1 MSKGK
6 SKIVPFLL
14 NVVIGALSALA
25 IVGYCATPFW
35 KIKAT
40 ARFNE
45 QLRVK
50 IEEAINGGSAR
61 EGGSAPEVGN
71 DVASD
76 ILKQL
81 AADQVEI
88 SLELSIDTKYVVQSM
103 SSNDQTLVDQ
113 TLSKAIDSALD
124 NEKIDGA
131 IEAVTKSAAKG
142 ATKRVVRDAVEQF
155 KNYPSLRLDSDVDKI
170 MEDVGITDAYIDGAI
185 DDLYDA
191 FTSDLAPDAIAD
203 EHIKPIADDVYKKIA
218 DYVEQNDLNDGE
230 PMPSEMPTE
239 DWESARG
246 EIVAVLED
254 LAVDGKVNIT
264 AALLEILSASL
275 GSNSGETAEN
285 KRETAKNMRGDGLI
299 ACSSLEIGKV
309 SYLRVSAAPSDGEV
323 RSLSAAEETE
333 SPSAS
338 ADAIEEIKTQLKES
352 VLGSISTSTRGAIF
366 LLMRVGGWV
375 LVYSIVVWGYQL
387 LKIIVNTLTGKMK
400 TKMKLSIW
408 SGWNPYLVLAFI
420 PNLIVACLSGKIT
433 FMNGFLAKVIGAST
447 FASLQTTMS
456 SVVLSFSSS
465 GLFAFL
471 AAAIFVVI
479 WLPYRLICKA
489 S

>member
-1 MSKGK
+1 MSKEK

-25 IVGYCATPFW
+25 IVGYCSTPFW

-40 ARFNE
+40 AKFND
-45 QLRVK
+45 QLCAK
-50 IEEAINGGSAR
+50 IEEAINAGSAR
-61 EGGSAPEVGN
+61 EGGSPTEAGN

-81 AADQVEI
+81 AADKVEI
-88 SLELSIDTKYVVQSM
+88 SLELSIDAKYVFDSI
-103 SSNDQTLVDQ
+103 SSSDQTLVDDM
-113 TLSKAIDSALD
+113 LSKALDSALD
-124 NEKIDGA
+124 NEKIDVA
-131 IEAVTKSAAKG
+131 IETVTKSAAKG

-170 MEDVGITDAYIDGAI
+170 MEDVGITDSYIDDVI

-191 FTSDLAPDAIAD
+191 FTSDFAPDAIAD

-239 DWESARG
+239 DWEAARG
-246 EIVAVLED
+246 EIVAVLDE

-275 GSNSGETAEN
+275 GSKSSGS
-285 KRETAKNMRGDGLI
+285 AKNKNESAGNKGGDGLV
-299 ACSSLEIGKV
+299 ACSTFEIGKV
-309 SYLRVSAAPSDGEV
+309 SCLKASAESLNGGIK
-323 RSLSAAEETE
+323 SLSAVGAE
-333 SPSAS
+333 SPSS
-338 ADAIEEIKTQLKES
+338 SEDAIEEIKTQLKES
-352 VLGSISTSTRGAIF
+352 VLGSISASTRGTIF
-366 LLMRVGGWV
+366 LLMRVGGWF
-375 LVYSIVVWGYQL
+375 LVYSIVIWGYQL

-408 SGWNPYLVLAFI
+408 SGWYPYLVLAFI
-420 PNLIVACLSGKIT
+420 PNLIVACLFGKIT

-456 SVVLSFSSS
+456 TVALSFSSS